1 VVGADIWS
9 KRRSTS
15 IALIVVSYK
24 SWKNKSAKRGNEMS
38 LFLTMT
44 RKEFE
49 NEVKKVL
56 ETALHDQV
64 EADQKVLDDA
74 IQAQIQIDAFKDYK
88 YFYTA
93 SLYILWKH
101 FDFKKDDL
109 NRFYDTLNDFFKDP
123 PAYQN
128 MVEVVNRVAEF
139 DIDDAVLVEAKD
151 YA

>member
-1 VVGADIWS
+1 
-9 KRRSTS
+9 
-15 IALIVVSYK
+15 
-24 SWKNKSAKRGNEMS
+24 MS

-49 NEVKKVL
+49 NEVKKAL